1 MDKLRSFTV
10 AAAVAFAL
18 AACAQNETTPDETDS
33 RTTSTSSTTTPAD
46 STSPA
51 ESTTPADSSSGSMS
65 QDSSGAAASTDTS
78 MAGSTAPVAI
88 GLKVETATGESLGTV
103 IDIVADA
110 TTGAPLFVV
119 ISSEGET
126 TAVPYAA
133 ANSMVQQDA
142 LVMDRSRLE
151 SAPRVD
157 QGEWRD
163 PASGDWTSE
172 ANGYWGQGEMRTASP
187 EPGASSS
194 EQSAEPQ
201 PEPEPRG

>member
-18 AACAQNETTPDETDS
+18 AACAQNETTPDETDN
-33 RTTSTSSTTTPAD
+33 RTA
-46 STSPA
+46 
-51 ESTTPADSSSGSMS
+51 SSGSMS

-78 MAGSTAPVAI
+78 LAGSTAPVAI

-103 IDIVADA
+103 VDIVADA

-119 ISSEGET
+119 ISSEDAT

-151 SAPRVD
+151 SAPRVG

-163 PASGDWTSE
+163 PASGDWTTE

-194 EQSAEPQ
+194 EQNAEPQ
-201 PEPEPRG
+201 PQPEPRG